1 MNINYNIIQGGEGKL
16 SSPVWQFQMGDP
28 EALNAAEQ
36 QLYFMSFQKGGSF
49 THVLFAVAAMIV
61 QIFMARII

>member
-1 MNINYNIIQGGEGKL
+1 M

-36 QLYFMSFQKGGSF
+36 QLYFMAFQKGGSF
-49 THVLFAVAAMIV
+49 THVLFAVTAMIV